1 MTDRILVSTNR
12 APRAIGP
19 YSQAVVS
26 AGLVFTAGQI
36 ALDPATGA
44 LVGGGDTARETER
57 VLKNLEAVLT
67 EAGSGLDRV
76 VRCDVFLADLK
87 DFGAMNEAYGRF
99 FPQDPPARVTVEA
112 ARLPKDARVEIAA
125 IATVR

>member
-1 MTDRILVSTNR
+1 MTDRILVATDR

-26 AGLVFTAGQI
+26 GGLVFTAGQI

-57 VLKNLEAVLT
+57 VLKNLEAVLAQ
-67 EAGSGLDRV
+67 AGSGLDRV

-99 FPQDPPARVTVEA
+99 FPKDPPARVTVEA